1 MNDKKIFAENLKKAR
16 KNNKLSQQQ
25 LANKMNIKRQT
36 ISKWENGISYP
47 DIDKLIELKKILNVT
62 LDSLFGINIENIKI
76 LKEAKL
82 EAQKEIYKKK
92 KKLKIALATVIILL
106 FIIYWIYKFIWLF
119 QITKVE

>member
-1 MNDKKIFAENLKKAR
+1 MNDKKIFAENIKQAR

-25 LANKMNIKRQT
+25 LADKMNIKRQT
-36 ISKWENGISYP
+36 ISKWENGICYP

-106 FIIYWIYKFIWLF
+106 FILYWIYKFIWLF